1 MLPMPAAIFS
11 HLIAYRRRTYLPVDL
26 TAKEG
31 VSQEALYRGE
41 ESDGLA
47 SVIFSVASNAKV
59 SPCKLHCSSLSGSMK
74 CLQ

>member
-1 MLPMPAAIFS
+1 LSLCSLSPFK
-11 HLIAYRRRTYLPVDL
+11 YVRRRTYLPVEL

-47 SVIFSVASNAKV
+47 NVIFSVASTAKV
-59 SPCKLHCSSLSGSMK
+59 SI
-74 CLQ
+74 

>member
-1 MLPMPAAIFS
+1 MSLCSLSPFK
-11 HLIAYRRRTYLPVDL
+11 YVRRRTYLPVEL

-47 SVIFSVASNAKV
+47 NVIFSVASTAKV
-59 SPCKLHCSSLSGSMK
+59 SI
-74 CLQ
+74 